1 MKNKTSRAKSMKLKK
16 AIAASLAISI
26 LFSFTGCGTSSGSAT
41 TESSKQE
48 DTSATASSTS
58 VDPNEKLNDLYQQE
72 NQIFADHKNVWDK
85 VFGFKSKNIDDG
97 SMDKNYANFLA
108 NTIEANKDSFSE
120 EEHATLSKD
129 IETIRGIEEEIMKRI
144 GDTEKNEVYGNFSIA
159 DSLAKNINEIY
170 NLYYNPDESAYKKMQ
185 QLKTALDGPFK
196 TTTEKGDALEKLI
209 LFLFQQIKNVTATNK
224 VKTYTNQF
232 DCTVC
237 FDEYSDSFPY
247 VMKHMSPY
255 FIIECKNETTSE
267 GKGKTPSNTYF
278 HKLAG
283 IMDSNNAKI
292 GIIVS
297 RGEPSK
303 EDMIIAHDNFLL
315 HKNTNC
321 PKFLLSFSE
330 NDLEKVIDKRQ
341 NLLQYMNYKM
351 NVLTMNA
358 KNPTYDMLEQ
368 ENK

>member
-1 MKNKTSRAKSMKLKK
+1 MKKLHCVSALPKRYLVVCSNEECQFFYDDFDADELIKVMGEKVYCHNCSKEFKISYDNILVVFAKVK
-16 AIAASLAISI
+16 
-26 LFSFTGCGTSSGSAT
+26 
-41 TESSKQE
+41 E
-48 DTSATASSTS
+48 
-58 VDPNEKLNDLYQQE
+58 PNIPEEKL
-72 NQIFADHKNVWDK
+72 
-85 VFGFKSKNIDDG
+85 
-97 SMDKNYANFLA
+97 
-108 NTIEANKDSFSE
+108 
-120 EEHATLSKD
+120 
-129 IETIRGIEEEIMKRI
+129 EEEIMKRI